1 MNGNMFQHQSSHNRR
16 AHQNKR
22 PAEIHYIVEP
32 NIKEHTV
39 FKLTDYMEAVE
50 NADIV
55 VFLVAHDE
63 FKTIEISKEKQ
74 VLDFCGVYK

>member
-1 MNGNMFQHQSSHNRR
+1 
-16 AHQNKR
+16 
-22 PAEIHYIVEP
+22 
-32 NIKEHTV
+32 
-39 FKLTDYMEAVE
+39 MEAVE

-55 VFLVAHDE
+55 AFLVAHDE